1 MMLNFLTVLSK
12 VKKFVHD
19 VLHVLPI
26 VRFDISAP
34 LARAASFLLPES
46 SCTLLSP
53 CFTAMVSKLKC
64 ITALRAGKKSKDRF
78 VLTIKRNRKHKYK
91 DLGII

>member
-1 MMLNFLTVLSK
+1 MLNFLTVLSK

-34 LARAASFLLPES
+34 LASAASFLLPES